1 MSILILNL
9 SPRRLG
15 TSALLGRLMQE
26 QLGEQTQLW
35 SSLDIEAAWDSF
47 LEGRAVEKQIC
58 ICNRTGW
65 NAIHSYA
72 SLLYRQYRAVCKGDA
87 ATLDGRLD
95 YRGRG
100 NH

>member
-35 SSLDIEAAWDSF
+35 SCLDIEAAWDSF
-47 LEGRAVEKQIC
+47 LE
-58 ICNRTGW
+58 
-65 NAIHSYA
+65 
-72 SLLYRQYRAVCKGDA
+72 A
-87 ATLDGRLD
+87 AGMQ
-95 YRGRG
+95 
-100 NH
+100 

>member
-35 SSLDIEAAWDSF
+35 SCLDIEAAWDSF
-47 LEGRAVEKQIC
+47 LEAAAGRYMDFY
-58 ICNRTGW
+58 
-65 NAIHSYA
+65 H
-72 SLLYRQYRAVCKGDA
+72 SLLCERYPGGCS
-87 ATLDGRLD
+87 
-95 YRGRG
+95 RGTG
-100 NH
+100 

>member
-35 SSLDIEAAWDSF
+35 SCLDIEAAWDSF
-47 LEGRAVEKQIC
+47 LEVAGLADTWIFITPCYV
-58 ICNRTGW
+58 
-65 NAIHSYA
+65 NAIPGELCRLRVTLSQKRL
-72 SLLYRQYRAVCKGDA
+72 SL
-87 ATLDGRLD
+87 
-95 YRGRG
+95 
-100 NH
+100 

>member
-35 SSLDIEAAWDSF
+35 SCLDIEAAWDSF
-47 LEGRAVEKQIC
+47 LKAAGLADTWIFITPCYVNAIPGDAVEVLAKLHQAELSR
-58 ICNRTGW
+58 NKYVY
-65 NAIHSYA
+65 AIA
-72 SLLYRQYRAVCKGDA
+72 QG
-87 ATLDGRLD
+87 GMP
-95 YRGRG
+95 
-100 NH
+100 

>member
-35 SSLDIEAAWDSF
+35 SCLDI
-47 LEGRAVEKQIC
+47 
-58 ICNRTGW
+58 
-65 NAIHSYA
+65 
-72 SLLYRQYRAVCKGDA
+72 
-87 ATLDGRLD
+87 
-95 YRGRG
+95 
-100 NH
+100 